1 MSRVTLRRAALVT
14 LVLAVVAVGVADATA
29 RGNPVI
35 EVAVADPE
43 VNPGETTTVEL
54 TLANAAELDWA
65 SLTNPDLTQQ
75 VQTARGISVH
85 VEADDAPVSIETGDH
100 LLGSLAGGASTGL
113 PVRLHV
119 AEDAQPGTYELDV
132 VLEYRYTSYVSS
144 QGYAF
149 EEDVR
154 RRHAVTIDV
163 TAAPRFDVVS
173 ATDDLRAAE
182 TGTVSVTLENVGT
195 DAARRASFSL
205 ESADGAVAFGEATAA
220 QATSYVGKW
229 EPGERRTFVYRVQ
242 TAAAD
247 ASRNYTLRATVDYR
261 DGDGVEHQSR
271 TLPVGV
277 SAAATPTFAFED
289 VSASLRVGERGT
301 VSGTIVNT
309 GSTAVRDAT
318 VRLDPQAPG
327 LRPTTTERS
336 VGDLE
341 PGDRADF
348 SFPVDVADG
357 VASGPRQLSLIPR
370 YTTDRGQS
378 VTVDARRVRADVE
391 PEREPFAFTVVNGTI
406 APDEDGYHLT
416 VDVRNVGD
424 VPRREVVFSFQ
435 VPQPFTTATPTVF
448 VDALA
453 PDETTRLTVEL
464 SADEDAVAGTYPV
477 AVNVTADTPARA
489 NAVDGPYLV
498 PVTVAETPGATT
510 DLGLVVVAGFVAL
523 LFLGAGWWW
532 LRG

>member
-1 MSRVTLRRAALVT
+1 MTLRRAALVT

-43 VNPGETTTVEL
+43 VDPGETTTVEL
-54 TLANAAELDWA
+54 TLANTAELDWA

-85 VEADDAPVSIETGDH
+85 VEADDAPVSIETADH

-144 QGYAF
+144 QGYVF

-154 RRHAVTIDV
+154 RRHTATVDV

-173 ATDDLRAAE
+173 ATDDLRAGE
-182 TGTVSVTLENVGT
+182 TGTVSVTVENVGT
-195 DAARRASFSL
+195 DAARRASLSL
-205 ESADGAVAFGEATAA
+205 TSVDGAVAFGEASAA
-220 QATSYVGKW
+220 QATSYVGAW
-229 EPGERRTFVYRVQ
+229 APEERRTFVYRVQ
-242 TAAAD
+242 TAPAD
-247 ASRNYTLRATVDYR
+247 ARRNYTLQAAVDYQ
-261 DGDGVEHQSR
+261 DANGVEHQSR
-271 TLPVGV
+271 PLPVGV
-277 SAAATPTFAFED
+277 TAAATPTFAFED

-309 GSTAVRDAT
+309 GSTTVRDAAI
-318 VRLDPQAPG
+318 VFDPPAPG
-327 LRPTTTERS
+327 IRPTTTERS

-341 PGDRADF
+341 PGERADF
-348 SFPVDVADG
+348 SFPVDIAEG
-357 VASGPRQLSLIPR
+357 VAPGPRQLSLVPH
-370 YTTDRGQS
+370 YSTDRGQS
-378 VTVDARRVRADVE
+378 VGVEPRSVRTDIE
-391 PEREPFAFTVVNGTI
+391 PEREPFAFAVVNGTI
-406 APDEDGYHLT
+406 APDEEGYQLT
-416 VDVRNVGD
+416 LDVRNVGA
-424 VPRREVVFSFQ
+424 VPRREVVFSLH

-453 PDETTRLTVEL
+453 PGETTQLTVEL
-464 SADEDAVAGTYPV
+464 SADEDAVPGTYPV
-477 AVNVTADTPARA
+477 AVNVTSDTPARS

-498 PVTVAETPGATT
+498 PVTVAETPGTTT
-510 DLGLVVVAGFVAL
+510 DLGLVVVAGFVSL
-523 LFLGAGWWW
+523 LLVVAGWWW